1 MKPDKPRRN
10 KGLTPVEK
18 RKLAHE
24 VRLLIGKNY
33 SDHEILEALELQ
45 PHVLAE
51 VKQQILTLDGEVYKS
66 LSSAMV
72 FSDFTEKSRD
82 NIKQIDNFFKKF
94 KNRGQWSALVA
105 GIKVKQE
112 IYKDVIKLGQ
122 DLGFI
127 DKKAG
132 ELKLSGEMTFGT
144 MAEHEVMEQVQKE
157 INEINKIIKRR
168 DVPVRAE
175 VMEAAGEELKQYMP
189 GHAKQLA
196 LPAPGKIID
205 AEVVSARPEKKR
217 VAVKTKIKVQ
227 LKKRV

>member
-1 MKPDKPRRN
+1 MEKKRN
-10 KGLTPVEK
+10 KGLTPKEK

-33 SDHEILEALELQ
+33 SDHEIMEKLDLRPNVLE
-45 PHVLAE
+45 E
-51 VKQQILTLDGEVYKS
+51 VKTQILTLDGEVYKN

-72 FSDFTEKSRD
+72 FSDFIEKSRD
-82 NIKQIDNFFKKF
+82 NIKQIDNFFTKF

-112 IYKDVIKLGQ
+112 IHKDVIKLGQ

-144 MAEHEVMEQVQKE
+144 MAEHEVMEKVQEE
-157 INEINKIIKRR
+157 INQINKIIKRR
-168 DVPVRAE
+168 DAPIRAE
-175 VMEAAGEELKQYMP
+175 VLEAAGEEVRRFMP
-189 GHAKQLA
+189 GQSKQLA
-196 LPAPGKIID
+196 LPAPGKIVD
-205 AEVVSARPEKKR
+205 AEFVDAKPRKKQ
-217 VAVKTKIKVQ
+217 VLLKTKIKVQ

>member
-1 MKPDKPRRN
+1 MKLDKQRN
-10 KGLTPVEK
+10 RGLTPKEK
-18 RKLAHE
+18 RRLAHE

-33 SDHEILEALELQ
+33 SDYEILEKLDLQ

-51 VKQQILTLDGEVYKS
+51 VKHEILTLDSEVFKN

-72 FSDFTEKSRD
+72 FSDFTEKSAD
-82 NIKQIDNFFKKF
+82 NIRQIDNFFTKF

-157 INEINKIIKRR
+157 IAEINKIIKRR
-168 DVPVRAE
+168 DIPVRAE
-175 VMEAAGEELKQYMP
+175 VMEAAGEELKKFMP
-189 GHAKQLA
+189 GKQLA
-196 LPAPGKIID
+196 LPAPGKVID
-205 AEVVSARPEKKR
+205 AEVVPAQPKKKKSL
-217 VAVKTKIKVQ
+217 VKTKIKVQ